1 MANKALFSTR
11 RAASTNYEAAPAYA
25 YEPKHAL
32 AQYAV
37 TGCQSNT
44 FYSAGEIQLKT
55 VLELASKIE
64 AQFIAQCAVYAREK
78 GAMKDMPALLLAALS
93 TKSAAH
99 LKQVF
104 PRVIDNGRMLRNFV
118 QIVRSGAVGRKSLGS
133 APKALVRA
141 WLDSASERALLEAS
155 VGNDPSLK
163 DVVRMVH
170 PKPVNEAREAF
181 YAWLIGK
188 PYVAERLPHVLQSFE
203 RFKADPS
210 AELPDVP
217 FQMLTALNL
226 QREDWARVATRGGWH
241 MVRMNLNTF
250 ARHGAFDVPGV
261 AEAVS
266 AKLRDRDAIERAHVL
281 PYQLMAAFHAASA
294 GVPAAVKAA
303 LQDAMEI
310 ALENVPAFGAGAPSN
325 VVVCPDVSGSMS
337 SALTGAR
344 RGATSVMR
352 CIDVAALVAAAVL
365 RANPAVRVL
374 PFERSVVRVELNPR
388 DSVMTNAARLAA
400 VGGGGTNCSAPL
412 KVLADGVESVDL
424 VIFVSD
430 NQSWVDARAD
440 GPTEMT
446 RQWLR
451 VKASNPNAKLV
462 CIDLQPLGT
471 TQIAERADVL
481 NVGGFS
487 DAVFDLVARF
497 ARGELESGHWVREIE
512 SVTI

>member
-1 MANKALFSTR
+1 MASKTLFWTR
-11 RAASTNYEAAPAYA
+11 RPAATNREGAAAYA
-25 YEPKHAL
+25 YEPKHLL

-37 TGCQSNT
+37 TSCLSNT
-44 FYSAGEIQLKT
+44 FYAAGKAQLET
-55 VLELASKIE
+55 VLELAAKIE
-64 AQFIAQCAVYAREK
+64 PRFIAQCAVYAREK

-93 TKSAAH
+93 TKSVAH

-104 PRVIDNGRMLRNFV
+104 PRVVDNGRMLRNFV
-118 QIVRSGAVGRKSLGS
+118 QIMRSGAVGRKSLGS

-141 WLDSASERALLEAS
+141 WLDRASDRALLDAS
-155 VGNDPSLK
+155 VGSDPSLK

-170 PKPVNEAREAF
+170 PRPADETREAF

-188 PYVAERLPHVLQSFE
+188 PYASERLPQNVQGFE
-203 RFKADPS
+203 RFKADRS

-217 FQMLTALNL
+217 FQMLTALDL
-226 QREDWARVATRGGWH
+226 EREDWARVATRGAWH

-261 AEAVS
+261 TETVA
-266 AKLRDRDAIERAHVL
+266 AKLRDRAAIERAHAF
-281 PYQLMAAFHAASA
+281 PYQLMAAFQAASA

-310 ALENVPAFGAGAPSN
+310 AIEHVPQFGAEGGSN

-337 SALTGAR
+337 SPVTGAR
-344 RGATSVMR
+344 RGATSAVR
-352 CIDVAALVAAAVL
+352 CVDVAALVAAAVL
-365 RANPAVRVL
+365 RANPAARVL
-374 PFERSVVRVELNPR
+374 PFEQSVVHVELNGR
-388 DSVMTNAARLAA
+388 DTVMTNAARLAA

-412 KVLADGVESVDL
+412 KLLADSAADVDL
-424 VIFVSD
+424 VILVSD

-440 GPTEMT
+440 GTTETM

-451 VKASNPNAKLV
+451 VKASNANAKLV
-462 CIDLQPLGT
+462 CIDLQPHGT
-471 TQIAERADVL
+471 TQAGERADVL

-487 DAVFDLVARF
+487 DEVFDVVARF
-497 ARGELESGHWVREIE
+497 AGGGLDPKHWVHGIENVEI
-512 SVTI
+512 